1 MSPRVRW
8 ALASAVVVL
17 VGGLLAL
24 LFFSTHHKVTET
36 KVLPPQG
43 EASYN
48 PLYVLGQALRADGL
62 TVQSRARL
70 DWSAMTPGPHDT
82 IVLLQDSAELTPSQV
97 KLLLAWVEGGG
108 HLLVRT
114 PSPGEDTAPLEP
126 RLLQALGIDSRGNQS
141 QCQPFHI
148 DDDPGHVE
156 FCHGRRFEIDET
168 ADVDVHRAWR
178 SEAGHVFARLRRGE
192 GFVDVLADMDF
203 MRGVPENTAS
213 PGVLDLRPAYDPAAP
228 RDGLHDRAHRDL
240 TRYLLAPNY
249 GRGTIW
255 LVYSSRSASLW
266 SRLFHEGW
274 PLWLPLLLA
283 LLAWLW
289 ARAQRFGSLL
299 PAPLM
304 ERRSLLEHVRASGEL
319 LLRHQQG
326 PRLHAAV
333 RDLFLRRLQRRAPS
347 AAVLEGAAREQAIAD
362 LLHWSRDR
370 VHTALAAPAPN
381 DTAALK
387 ARIALLLQMRRLL

>member
-8 ALASAVVVL
+8 ALASAAA
-17 VGGLLAL
+17 VGLALLLAL
-24 LFFSTHHKVTET
+24 VFFSTHHKVTET
-36 KVLPPQG
+36 KVLPPKG

-48 PLYVLGQALRADGL
+48 ALYVLGQALRADGL
-62 TVQSRARL
+62 TVHSRARL
-70 DWSAMTPGPHDT
+70 DWAAMSPGPRDT
-82 IVLLQDSAELTPSQV
+82 VVLLQDSAELAPSQV
-97 KLLLAWVEGGG
+97 RHLLAWVESGG

-114 PSPGEDTAPLEP
+114 PPPDADSTAAEP
-126 RLLQALGIDSRGNQS
+126 RLLQALGIDSRGHES
-141 QCQPFHI
+141 RCQPFHVA
-148 DDDPGHVE
+148 DDPGHVE
-156 FCHGRRFEIDET
+156 FCRGRRFQIEPT
-168 ADVDVHRAWR
+168 ADADVQRAWR
-178 SEAGHVFARLRRGE
+178 SEAGYVFVRLRRGQ
-192 GFVDVLADMDF
+192 GLVDVLADMDF
-203 MRGVPENTAS
+203 MKGVPDGSAS
-213 PGVLDLRPAYDPAAP
+213 PDVLDIRPPYDPAAP

-249 GRGTIW
+249 GKGTMW
-255 LVYSSRSASLW
+255 LVYASRSPSLW
-266 SRLFHEGW
+266 ARIVHEGW

-299 PAPLM
+299 PTPPD

-333 RDLFLRRLQRRAPS
+333 RELFLRRLHRRAPS
-347 AAVLEGAAREQAIAD
+347 AAVLEGAARDQSIAE
-362 LLHWSRDR
+362 LLHWPRGQ
-370 VHTALAAPAPN
+370 VQTALTPPAPH

>member
-17 VGGLLAL
+17 VGLLL
-24 LFFSTHHKVTET
+24 SLVFFSTHHKVTET

-48 PLYVLGQALRADGL
+48 PLYVLSQALRADGL
-62 TVQSRARL
+62 TAHSRPRL
-70 DWSAMTPGPHDT
+70 DVSAMAPGSRDT
-82 IVLLQDSAELTPSQV
+82 IVLLQDSAELAPSQV
-97 KLLLAWVEGGG
+97 SQLLAWVEGGG

-114 PSPGEDTAPLEP
+114 PAPGEDAASDEP
-126 RLLQALGIDSRGNQS
+126 PLLQALGVDSRGNES
-141 QCQPFHI
+141 LCQPFHVT
-148 DDDPGHVE
+148 DDPGHVE
-156 FCHGRRFEIDET
+156 FCRGRRFEIEEA
-168 ADVDVHRAWR
+168 ADVEIDRAWR
-178 SEAGHVFARLRRGE
+178 SDAGYVFARLPRGE
-192 GFVDVLADMDF
+192 GLVDVLADMDF
-203 MRGVPENTAS
+203 MRGVPDNLAA
-213 PGVLDLRPAYDPAAP
+213 AYDPAAP

-249 GRGTIW
+249 GEGTVW
-255 LVYSSRSASLW
+255 LVYGSGSRSPWA
-266 SRLFHEGW
+266 RVFHEGW

-299 PAPLM
+299 PTPAA

-333 RDLFLRRLQRRAPS
+333 RELFLRRLQRRAPS
-347 AAVLEGAAREQAIAD
+347 AAVLEGAAREQAIAE
-362 LLHWSRDR
+362 LLRWSRDR
-370 VHTALAAPAPN
+370 VETALTPPPPT

>member
-8 ALASAVVVL
+8 ALASAAA
-17 VGGLLAL
+17 VGLALLLAL
-24 LFFSTHHKVTET
+24 VFFSTHHKVTET
-36 KVLPPQG
+36 KVLPPTG

-62 TVQSRARL
+62 TVHSRPRL
-70 DWSAMTPGPHDT
+70 DWAAMSPGPHDT
-82 IVLLQDSAELTPSQV
+82 VVVLQDSAELTPSQV
-97 KLLLAWVEGGG
+97 RQALAWVERGG

-114 PSPGEDTAPLEP
+114 PPPDGDATAVEP
-126 RLLQALGIDSRGNQS
+126 RLLQALGIDSRGNEKK
-141 QCQPFHI
+141 CQPFHVA
-148 DDDPGHVE
+148 DDPGHVE
-156 FCHGRRFEIDET
+156 FCQGRRFEIE
-168 ADVDVHRAWR
+168 ARVDTKVQRAWR
-178 SEAGHVFARLRRGE
+178 SEAGYVFARLRRGQ
-192 GFVDVLADMDF
+192 GLVDVLADMDF
-203 MRGVPENTAS
+203 MKGVPDSSAS
-213 PGVLDLRPAYDPAAP
+213 PDVLDVRPPYDPAAP
-228 RDGLHDRAHRDL
+228 RDGLYDRAHRDL

-249 GRGTIW
+249 GKGTMW
-255 LVYSSRSASLW
+255 LVYSSRSPSLW
-266 SRLFHEGW
+266 SRIVHEGW

-299 PAPLM
+299 PPPPA

-333 RDLFLRRLQRRAPS
+333 RDLFLRRLHRRAPS
-347 AAVLEGAAREQAIAD
+347 AAVLDGAAREQAIAE
-362 LLHWSRDR
+362 LLRWPREH
-370 VHTALAAPAPN
+370 VQTALTPPVPN

-387 ARIALLLQMRRLL
+387 ARITLLLQMRSLL